1 MHDNESHVYF
11 EMNKNWILAASGL
24 TAPPSCLPTTGTAVA
39 STMDDDV
46 SSATDE
52 LLTVEQIKEIF
63 EKQMKKLE
71 DSTNVEVNN
80 SRILSYLNKIMIFLC
95 LLEKNSRWYK

>member
-1 MHDNESHVYF
+1 
-11 EMNKNWILAASGL
+11 
-24 TAPPSCLPTTGTAVA
+24 
-39 STMDDDV
+39 MDDDV

-95 LLEKNSRWYK
+95 LLEKNSR

>member
-1 MHDNESHVYF
+1 
-11 EMNKNWILAASGL
+11 
-24 TAPPSCLPTTGTAVA
+24 
-39 STMDDDV
+39 MDDDV
-46 SSATDE
+46 PSATDE

-95 LLEKNSRWYK
+95 LLEKNSR